1 MYKKK
6 ILVHIIKGDKMDENV
21 EVLQYISKDSDMGI
35 KSLTTL
41 INTINDKDNKI
52 TKVVEGILKGYE
64 KFLKDSKKIIKKN
77 NYEIKENS
85 KWAEM
90 SSWMGIKV
98 EMLKDNSD
106 AKVADIITRGLTM
119 GVLNMEKVIK
129 NYKGDADRKIL
140 DLAKN
145 FLKFQQESIDFLKK
159 YL

>member
-6 ILVHIIKGDKMDENV
+6 IYGYIINGDRMDENI
-21 EVLQYISKDSDMGI
+21 EVLQYILKDSDMGI

-64 KFLKDSKKIIKKN
+64 KFLKESKKIIKRN

-85 KWAEM
+85 KFAEI

-106 AKVADIITRGLTM
+106 AKVADMITRGLTM
-119 GVLNMEKVIK
+119 RVLNMEKVIK
-129 NYKGDADRKIL
+129 NYKGEALKKVL
-140 DLAKN
+140 DLAKD
-145 FLKFQQESIDFLKK
+145 FLKFQNESIEFLKK

>member
-6 ILVHIIKGDKMDENV
+6 IYGYIINGDRMDENI
-21 EVLQYISKDSDMGI
+21 EVLQYILKDSDMGI

-64 KFLKDSKKIIKKN
+64 KFLKESKKIIKRN

-85 KWAEM
+85 KFAEI

-106 AKVADIITRGLTM
+106 AKVADMITRGLTM

-129 NYKGDADRKIL
+129 NYKGDALKKVL
-140 DLAKN
+140 DLAKD
-145 FLKFQQESIDFLKK
+145 FLKFQNESIEFLKK

>member
-1 MYKKK
+1 
-6 ILVHIIKGDKMDENV
+6 MDENI
-21 EVLQYISKDSDMGI
+21 EVLQYILKDSDMGI

-85 KWAEM
+85 KIAEI
-90 SSWMGIKV
+90 SSWMGIKM
-98 EMLKDNSD
+98 EMIKDNSD
-106 AKVADIITRGLTM
+106 ANVADIIIRGLTM
-119 GVLNMEKVIK
+119 GVLNMEKVLK
-129 NYKGDADRKIL
+129 NYKGDADKKIL
-140 DLAKN
+140 DLAKD
-145 FLKFQQESIDFLKK
+145 FLKFQNESIEFLKK